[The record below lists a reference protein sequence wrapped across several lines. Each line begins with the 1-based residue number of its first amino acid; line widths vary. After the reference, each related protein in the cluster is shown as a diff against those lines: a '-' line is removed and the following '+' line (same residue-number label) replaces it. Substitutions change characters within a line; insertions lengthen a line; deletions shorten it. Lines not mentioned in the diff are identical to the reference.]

1 MKRKQKFCM
10 MGKLH
15 PLIKSSRIWRTRWR
29 WKNQKPQARQYIPDS
44 PVPICQFILERLVS
58 MMHVNDCQADAVMIP
73 VPVLPSVFFLCGS
86 ISLLGA
92 INRYVRYIYICIVHI
107 YNIYLPR
114 IYTYIYMG
122 QISVARFSCLTSA
135 CRSPSLIGRDDAVVK
150 VTPCMFGFGGFCRLL
165 EVSCFPEISYSWN
178 SCRMLC

>member
-1 MKRKQKFCM
+1 
-10 MGKLH
+10 
-15 PLIKSSRIWRTRWR
+15 
-29 WKNQKPQARQYIPDS
+29 
-44 PVPICQFILERLVS
+44 
-58 MMHVNDCQADAVMIP
+58 MIP

-92 INRYVRYIYICIVHI
+92 IIDMYDIYIYIYIYVLYIYIYYIYQEYIHI
-107 YNIYLPR
+107 YGADICSPILWPY
-114 IYTYIYMG
+114 
-122 QISVARFSCLTSA
+122 FCL

-165 EVSCFPEISYSWN
+165 EVSCFEEISCSWN